1 MFVVTNVWGCALVLF
16 ASLEV
21 LLLAFIVSGIAQS
34 RMNSQVRMCYLSCR
48 DETGKQGRVRCLA
61 VGKALPPGCS
71 RPDADCFVYL
81 QLPAEASKM
90 RYGCA

>member
-1 MFVVTNVWGCALVLF
+1 MFWGCALVLF

-21 LLLAFIVSGIAQS
+21 LLLAFIISGIAQS
-34 RMNSQVRMCYLSCR
+34 RINSQVSMCCVSCR
-48 DETGKQGRVRCLA
+48 DETGEQGRARCLA
-61 VGKALPPGCS
+61 VGKALPPACS
-71 RPDADCFVYL
+71 RPDPDCFVYL